1 MAASAGSQIAA
12 TLQGYAARG
21 VFSGFSSHARARGRE
36 EFAFTWLTRAP
47 MRLSY
52 DARSSRLRF
61 IDLWPR
67 VGCYPGLAADL
78 KRAVHE
84 HQSAAVPEHR
94 RIDGRRVRL
103 ASALRDGSFSL
114 VLTVRGAHQ
123 AYAVQRGLNLVNQLF
138 LLLQANYPEYLIE
151 CFGFSAE

>member
-1 MAASAGSQIAA
+1 MAASSGSEIAA
-12 TLQGYAARG
+12 ALQGYATRG
-21 VFSGFSSHARARGRE
+21 VFRGFSSRARAGGRE
-36 EFAFTWLTRAP
+36 EFAFTWLTRKP

-52 DARSSRLRF
+52 DAESSRLRF
-61 IDLWPR
+61 IDLWPQ
-67 VGCYPGLAADL
+67 VGSYPGLAADL
-78 KRAVHE
+78 KRVVQE

-103 ASALRDGSFSL
+103 ASALRRGSFSL

-123 AYAVQRGLNLVNQLF
+123 AYAVQRSLNLVNQLF
-138 LLLQANYPEYLIE
+138 LLLQENYPEYLIE